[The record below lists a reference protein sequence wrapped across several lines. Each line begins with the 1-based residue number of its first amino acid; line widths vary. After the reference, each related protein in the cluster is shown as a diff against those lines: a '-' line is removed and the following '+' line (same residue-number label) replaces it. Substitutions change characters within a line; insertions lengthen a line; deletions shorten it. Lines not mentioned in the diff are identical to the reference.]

1 MNLLL
6 LHPEQLATDDT
17 ARVTGRQLRHLHE
30 VHEATPGDTLK
41 VGLRG
46 GAMGTGRIEHLA
58 ADEAILTIELT
69 EAPPAPLPLT
79 LVLAL
84 PRPKMLRRIIQSVV
98 SMGVKHLVLV
108 NSYRVEKSYWQTPW
122 LQPQSLADQITLG
135 LEQARDTG
143 WVTIEQRQRFRPFVE
158 DELPGIAANTRKLI
172 AHPGTGSA
180 CPAGLIDPVTLCVG
194 PEGGFIPFEVDLVRD
209 QGFEAVHLGA
219 RILRTET
226 AVPAL
231 IGHLFDRSRA

>member
-6 LHPEQLATDDT
+6 LHPEQLTAHDR
-17 ARVTGRQLRHLHE
+17 ARVTGRQLQHLRE
-30 VHEATPGDTLK
+30 VHGASPGDTLK
-41 VGLRG
+41 VGLRDG
-46 GAMGTGRIEHLA
+46 SMGTGRIEHLG
-58 ADEAILTIELT
+58 ADEARLAIELT
-69 EAPPAPLPLT
+69 EAPPVPLPLT

-122 LQPQSLADQITLG
+122 LQPQSLSDQITLG

-158 DELPGIAANTRKLI
+158 DELPTLAENTRKLT
-172 AHPGTGSA
+172 AHPGTA
-180 CPAGLIDPVTLCVG
+180 TAFPAGLSEPVTLCIG
-194 PEGGFIPFEVDLVRD
+194 PEGGFIPFEVDLIGE
-209 QGFEAVHLGA
+209 QGFEAVHMGS

-231 IGHLFDRSRA
+231 LGHLFDLSRA